1 MQRSGRRTAAADD
14 HAGWGVAL
22 SGERGGLAGVQGEA
36 EARQRNGTS
45 HRCFVDNERNVHR
58 PVGARHLGE
67 FAGAVERV
75 NDPGALGVEPGKV
88 VLAFLAKHRIVGPLL
103 GESAHQQFVGLAVA
117 FGFEHGRWSVFG
129 GESLAHGEQ
138 EFTCFGGEAGGELV
152 IVEEHA
158 ADTTRPVWRNATAA
172 CRRHTSQ
179 RGLAVSRE

>member
-1 MQRSGRRTAAADD
+1 MWSVTPSPGRATAP
-14 HAGWGVAL
+14 GYGF
-22 SGERGGLAGVQGEA
+22 
-36 EARQRNGTS
+36 
-45 HRCFVDNERNVHR
+45 FVDDECNVHR

-75 NDPGALGVEPGKV
+75 DDPGALGVEPGKV

-129 GESLAHGEQ
+129 SESLAHGEQ

-152 IVEEHA
+152 IVEGHA
-158 ADTTRPVWRNATAA
+158 AETTRPVWRNGVVDVDDSQSAA
-172 CRRHTSQ
+172 SDGLVLDAMRTHGVDTVLA
-179 RGLAVSRE
+179 LAVLGVVGEVAFEPAHL